1 MVGPNIAIF
10 ASGTGSNFEVIA
22 EADLDCRIALLV
34 CDKPQAPVIQKA
46 HKLGVETLVLD
57 PKQFLT
63 KAAYEEKIL
72 FELKERQV
80 SWVFLAG
87 YMRLI
92 GGTLLHA
99 YPKRIINIHPS
110 LLPDFPG
117 KDSIK
122 QAFDRKIK
130 TTGVTVHYVDQGM
143 DTGPVIAQ
151 RSLEVNPDETLES
164 LTIRIHEIEHALYPE
179 VIRMLLEHE
188 DRLEV

>member
-1 MVGPNIAIF
+1 
-10 ASGTGSNFEVIA
+10 
-22 EADLDCRIALLV
+22 
-34 CDKPQAPVIQKA
+34 
-46 HKLGVETLVLD
+46 
-57 PKQFLT
+57 
-63 KAAYEEKIL
+63 
-72 FELKERQV
+72 
-80 SWVFLAG
+80 
-87 YMRLI
+87 MRLI

-122 QAFDRKIK
+122 QAFDKK
-130 TTGVTVHYVDQGM
+130 VNTTGVTVHYVDQGM